1 MHSGFNWS
9 DPIFPIFWVFGWAAF
24 VLIILYMRNK
34 KRQKALE
41 LIHKERMAAME
52 KGIPMPEWPDYAING
67 KGALSEDLGCEKD
80 NNPKGALGAG
90 AILIMIGAG
99 MCLAFYLWP
108 AVRQIWPI
116 GLIVV
121 FTGIGVLLSYLLT
134 KDKKA

>member
-67 KGALSEDLGCEKD
+67 KGALSEDLMCEKGD
-80 NNPKGALGAG
+80 NPKGALGAG

-108 AVRQIWPI
+108 AVRQVWPI

-121 FTGIGVLLSYLLT
+121 FTGIGVLLSYFLT
-134 KDKKA
+134 RDRKA

>member
-24 VLIILYMRNK
+24 VLIILYMKNK
-34 KRQKALE
+34 KRQKTLE

-52 KGIPMPEWPDYAING
+52 KGIPMPEWPDYDING
-67 KGALSEDLGCEKD
+67 KGSMFEDLRSERCD
-80 NNPKGALGAG
+80 NPKGALGAG
-90 AILIMIGAG
+90 AILIMVGAG

-121 FTGIGVLLSYLLT
+121 FTGVGVLLSYLLT
-134 KDKKA
+134 RDKKA